1 MNSKFEENIPDS
13 FILDL
18 DGVFTDGKF
27 AYSKKGKI
35 SKSFGPDDHDALKFL
50 KKYLKIHVVTADS
63 KGFEI
68 SHRRLMVDMNLP
80 LNLVRAE
87 ERLNWIIEKF
97 EVKKTIYMGDGL
109 LDILVFREV
118 MYSIT
123 PANALDCTKNE
134 ASFVT
139 KSKGGDRAIA
149 EASLHILD
157 KFFKVNLNDFLSKF
171 LPYN

>member
-1 MNSKFEENIPDS
+1 MNSKYDGNLPDS

-50 KKYLKIHVVTADS
+50 KNYLKIYVVTADS

-68 SHRRLMVDMNLP
+68 SYRRLMVDMNLS
-80 LNLVRAE
+80 LSLVSAK
-87 ERLNWIIEKF
+87 ERLNWIIEKSDV
-97 EVKKTIYMGDGL
+97 EKTIYMGDGL

-134 ASFVT
+134 ASYIT

-157 KFFKVNLNDFLSKF
+157 KFFGVDLNNFLSKS
-171 LPYN
+171 LLDN

>member
-1 MNSKFEENIPDS
+1 MNLKFKENSPDI

-27 AYSKKGKI
+27 AYSKMGKI
-35 SKSFGPDDHDALKFL
+35 SKSFGPDDHDILKFL
-50 KKYLKIHVVTADS
+50 KNYLKIHVVTADS

-68 SHRRLMVDMNLP
+68 SHRRLMVDMNLT
-80 LNLVRAE
+80 LNLVSAE
-87 ERLNWIIEKF
+87 ERLNWIDERF
-97 EVKKTIYMGDGL
+97 DVKKTIYMGDGL

-134 ASFVT
+134 ASFIT
-139 KSKGGDRAIA
+139 KSSGGDRAVA

-157 KFFKVNLNDFLSKF
+157 KFFGIDLNDFLSKF
-171 LPYN
+171 QS